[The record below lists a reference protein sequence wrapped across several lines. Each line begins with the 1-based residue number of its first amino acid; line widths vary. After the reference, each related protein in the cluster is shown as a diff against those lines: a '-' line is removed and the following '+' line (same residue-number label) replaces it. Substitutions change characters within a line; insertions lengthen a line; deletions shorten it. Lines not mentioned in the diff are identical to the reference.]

1 MSSGLT
7 NDFPQPGDVYRHQ
20 NGIDYRVDLLA
31 RVDNEEQDLMVVAT
45 GPDGISWARKI
56 GNFLGLK
63 EGKPRFVKVDSNIAH
78 PGVTYTGHSRQGR
91 AEDGCRATV
100 EFEPGAA
107 KSVSESL
114 QVIKAHKGSWELLKD
129 GVLRLKVFDEGFVRP
144 YAVINGVTYIN
155 QAELEK
161 SWLNLADLKVE
172 PANYSVHVSQTD
184 NGQPYVSGMHLS
196 DEYHWNKPEDLP
208 PVGCE
213 LLIKVPAGTKVHLG
227 DARGV
232 NVSYD
237 TDVERIFKVF
247 RTSHLADR
255 AGAMDYRLPDNCIVT
270 GRFPWT
276 YP

>member
-7 NDFPQPGDVYRHQ
+7 NDFPKPGDVYRHQ
-20 NGIDYRVDLLA
+20 NGVEYRVDKLA
-31 RVDNEEQDLMVVAT
+31 RVDNEDQDLMVVAT

-63 EGKPRFVKVDSNIAH
+63 NGKPRFVKVDSQVNH
-78 PGVTYTGHSRQGR
+78 PGITFEGRSKDSGGPRTILFFEPGSARSVTESLATVKAEHGTWSLSAEGFLTIRVQDEEIQPYAIIDGVTYLSQ
-91 AEDGCRATV
+91 
-100 EFEPGAA
+100 
-107 KSVSESL
+107 
-114 QVIKAHKGSWELLKD
+114 
-129 GVLRLKVFDEGFVRP
+129 
-144 YAVINGVTYIN
+144 AV
-155 QAELEK
+155 LEK

-172 PANYSVHVSQTD
+172 PANYSVHVSQTA

-208 PVGCE
+208 PVGCD
-213 LLIKVPAGTKVHLG
+213 LLINVPAGTKVALSDPRSIH
-227 DARGV
+227 A
-232 NVSYD
+232 SYD
-237 TDVERIFKVF
+237 TTCDRIIKVF

-255 AGAMDYRLPDNCIVT
+255 AGDMDYRLPDNSIVT